1 MVIDIIRAS
10 ELLARTGHII
20 LPDKPS
26 VPHRLEA
33 VVRGDPNPSKIVQ
46 AVLVLNFKHF
56 RQTTVVAGGH
66 VCWVKNENE
75 VDGALQQQYT
85 EVNLN
90 LRKKTLKNPMP
101 EELRRVCSGLHKK
114 IANDRV
120 LLHFVSRGLPEPS
133 DVGRFATGRRARTVS
148 VEDIHR
154 WVGSKVLLVL
164 DFSRAGLMIETL
176 GDGRKLREDTII
188 MAACR
193 KDEELKACPNGPAD
207 LFTSCLTTPLKMA
220 LRYHLIKSGP
230 MLGMSDERLVD
241 VPGRLSQ
248 RPTMKGELNWI
259 LTAILDAIAW
269 DSFDSETFG
278 RFYRQDAVMASLF
291 RNFLLADRVMPL
303 FGAHPMTFPALKT
316 CAYHH
321 IWQHWDYVLDMAF
334 TQRQDQLQFGSPAQ
348 PFPFFEQQMKAFE
361 VWLSGGVVSHPQ
373 QLPIILQT
381 LLSPSYRM
389 RALDLLAKFT
399 ADVPNAVD
407 MFLQLDMFPYL
418 VKIIKTGFKRFA
430 SPLLKICTNV
440 LAVDLG
446 CRELLQID
454 RTWPHFQKTFDTSDL
469 KMIAS
474 DEDRANALFILAR
487 LLQGHPEAQRI
498 AREQGFVKVCMNL
511 LLAAPKIRQWSLLC
525 LGCFWDDNVE
535 GKMHADS
542 AQAHELV
549 LKALDD
555 DVAEVR
561 AAAVWAMS
569 TFVTADFDWSIR
581 MTWKIAAE
589 INSTVRKLYLVAIQQ
604 VVLHKLAEIRKLFEN
619 QAMQVSSPILR
630 FLNIL
635 RKDPNPFIIKM
646 AQAVVDFAKSEPQP
660 EHLPLSSYSS
670 YFLEQSVTKF
680 NERTN
685 RVLAEARLDNTKR
698 GNTWN
703 GRSKSKQFSLQKDS
717 SMKFRHPPQ
726 HLALNPCEDSLV
738 LATGSL
744 LLWKSLNSNNE
755 LTWHVENVPTNTTVT
770 SLQFITTS
778 HETPILAGYSDG
790 TVRLWHTTRQTS
802 PLVSFRA
809 RDEPFPTNLHLGWQR
824 HAERIVAAG
833 EHTQLWDIRAERKIA
848 DLPSGCD
855 LPVTSVTCSTT
866 DSSFALGYRDGH
878 SRIFDVRLPEVC
890 ISVIPAHRAG
900 QAAVAS
906 SIRGED
912 SSLAVCLE
920 GGAFC
925 RIDRR
930 YPERPLTSWQVD
942 RESSLAA
949 IHPTAPLV
957 GFGGARGVCLYNV
970 DGEVQSKLKMGH
982 AATAMA
988 FHQDQIQLIVGG
1000 GDGKVSL
1007 YSNRKNTL

>member
-1 MVIDIIRAS
+1 MVKKLTEQQRLRLEGRSSGLFGSLTFKDLAGTQTRFRLLESKTIFPHYYLTSVVCNMDNINKLRATFNKHLEKDGVKLSIIDFIIKTPAIVCRKQYRPAP
-10 ELLARTGHII
+10 A
-20 LPDKPS
+20 
-26 VPHRLEA
+26 EA

-193 KDEELKACPNGPAD
+193 KDEELKACPTGPAD

-635 RKDPNPFIIKM
+635 RKDPNP
-646 AQAVVDFAKSEPQP
+646 
-660 EHLPLSSYSS
+660 SSP
-670 YFLEQSVTKF
+670 
-680 NERTN
+680 
-685 RVLAEARLDNTKR
+685 
-698 GNTWN
+698 
-703 GRSKSKQFSLQKDS
+703 
-717 SMKFRHPPQ
+717 HP
-726 HLALNPCEDSLV
+726 
-738 LATGSL
+738 TR
-744 LLWKSLNSNNE
+744 
-755 LTWHVENVPTNTTVT
+755 
-770 SLQFITTS
+770 
-778 HETPILAGYSDG
+778 TPILAGYSDG

-1007 YSNRKNTL
+1007 YSNRKNTLW